1 MTEPLLVVR
10 GLTKSFAG
18 RRVLDALDLEVRP
31 GEVAALLGP
40 NGAGKTTAFRIVAGL
55 LRPDAGTVELVGP
68 GGRVDLAGQPL
79 HRRAASGLGYLPQE
93 PSVLGGLSV
102 VDNVVAVLEA
112 TDCPRRERRARAEA
126 LVAEYGLSGVA
137 RSRAWS
143 LSGGERRRLEVA
155 RVLARAPRVLLL
167 DEPFAGPDPR
177 AAEEL
182 LRLVRGLA
190 TGRGLG
196 VLFTDH
202 HVQYALS
209 LADRVQIVA
218 HGKVVAGGTPD
229 EVLRSGTARE
239 VYLGGIIGP
248 SPPATPA

>member
-10 GLTKSFAG
+10 GLTKAFAG

-55 LRPDAGTVELVGP
+55 LRPDAGTVELAGP

-155 RVLARAPRVLLL
+155 RVLARSPRVLLL
-167 DEPFAGPDPR
+167 DEPFAGLDPR

-190 TGRGLG
+190 GRGLG

-218 HGKVVAGGTPD
+218 AGKVVAAGTPD

-239 VYLGGIIGP
+239 VYLGGMIG
-248 SPPATPA
+248 PATPATPA